1 MHKLRVLLAEDMAHE
16 RLAITAGLKA
26 ALPPNVEAEFVCV
39 DFAESAVEK
48 AKSQPFDLVILDLD
62 FSQSDRSRGMTGLE
76 ASLRIKES
84 NPELYAVV
92 VSSTEEETT
101 MAKAVEECGVDWY
114 LRRSAISFEEL
125 AWLARQALLSRL
137 HRDGALLE
145 KRYGFITATPAARQ
159 ILRSADA
166 VLPSQNVL
174 IYGETGTGK
183 ELVARRIHANARAFD
198 GRRELKVLDCSAL
211 SPQLFESE
219 VFGHKKGSFTGATH
233 DRKGALELVNGG
245 DLFLD
250 EIHNIP
256 PFLQQKLLRSL
267 NDGVFSPVGSNEVIR
282 SKFRVIAATN
292 IPLQEALSSGKL
304 LPDFVERI
312 RKIKIDLPPLRQRPH
327 DIPLLIEAHLDSLGS
342 FDKEFSD
349 DSIRFMQRL
358 PWRGNIRELKAFVD
372 TAVAEVKIPI
382 ISQRHLEAFAPK
394 DGAAQAAAAAG
405 KLETDAVLAFADQ
418 IIEQK
423 MSLPE
428 VMRRLEKAY
437 LSKNHS
443 RFGSI
448 RGMADA
454 LGYDRRTLAKRLKE
468 LGLADTK

>member
-1 MHKLRVLLAEDMAHE
+1 MHKLRILFAEDMAHE
-16 RLAITAGLKA
+16 RLAIMAGLKA
-26 ALPPNVEAEFVCV
+26 TLPANVAAEFICV
-39 DFAESAVEK
+39 DHAEGAVEK
-48 AKSQPFDLVILDLD
+48 TKAQTFDLVILDLD
-62 FSQSDRSRGMTGLE
+62 FSHSERSRGMTGLE
-76 ASLRIKES
+76 ASLRIKE
-84 NPELYAVV
+84 NNQDLYVVV
-92 VSSTEEETT
+92 VSSTEEEVT
-101 MAKAVEECGVDWY
+101 MSRAVEECGVDWY

-125 AWLARQALLSRL
+125 AWLARQAILSRL
-137 HRDGALLE
+137 HREGALLE
-145 KRYGFITATPAARQ
+145 KRYGFITATPAAKQ

-166 VLPSQNVL
+166 VLPTQNVL

-183 ELVARRIHANARAFD
+183 ELIARRIHANARAFD

-219 VFGHKKGSFTGATH
+219 VFGHKKGSFTGASH

-256 PFLQQKLLRSL
+256 PFLQQKLLRAL

-292 IPLQEALSSGKL
+292 VPIEEALAYGKL

-312 RKIKIDLPPLRQRPH
+312 RKIKIDLPPLRHRQA
-327 DIPLLIEAHLDSLGS
+327 DIPLLIKTHLNSLGS
-342 FDKEFSD
+342 FDKEFSE
-349 DSIRFMQRL
+349 DSIRFMQCL
-358 PWRGNIRELKAFVD
+358 PWKGNIRELKAFID

-394 DGAAQAAAAAG
+394 NSTTVAASKAEKQEA
-405 KLETDAVLAFADQ
+405 DAVLAFANQ

-423 MSLPE
+423 MSFPE
-428 VMRRLEKAY
+428 VMKRLEKAY

-443 RFGSI
+443 RFGSV